1 MTAVV
6 GGLLL
11 AALLFWLE
19 RWSCAH
25 SLDDVQGLLET
36 EDFLT
41 EAGEPVQL
49 TLTVRNNGPHGKSFL
64 ALRFHLG
71 REILPCETA
80 HLTKDRVGPG
90 YTARCTTWLR
100 PHQEASFSIP
110 VKIER
115 RGRYVLEPLQVIGGD
130 FLGLKEQSRTEHGF
144 HELIVPPKECDLPEL
159 GTMVGG
165 FLGSVSVNRYLY
177 EDPILTAGYREYTTG
192 DPMRSISWKQSARG
206 RGLMVKKFDYTTEPR
221 VVVLVHADT
230 ERYTQPQRV
239 ELCYSMARTV
249 CRMLEEKA
257 VSYRFALNATF
268 DLLLNATVTA
278 GDEWKKPLEVPQ
290 GFGPEH
296 FRRVLEMLGRATGQ
310 AALPCDAF
318 CAQYYHPQEQTSCIL
333 LTTES
338 EEAARRCLD
347 PLPGVSVLVLTPEM
361 AAEAETEEH
370 RA

>member
-64 ALRFHLG
+64 ALRLHLG
-71 REILPCETA
+71 REMLPCETA

-90 YTARCTTWLR
+90 YTARCTIWLR

-206 RGLMVKKFDYTTEPR
+206 RGLMVKKIRLHD
-221 VVVLVHADT
+221 
-230 ERYTQPQRV
+230 
-239 ELCYSMARTV
+239 RT
-249 CRMLEEKA
+249 
-257 VSYRFALNATF
+257 
-268 DLLLNATVTA
+268 
-278 GDEWKKPLEVPQ
+278 
-290 GFGPEH
+290 
-296 FRRVLEMLGRATGQ
+296 
-310 AALPCDAF
+310 
-318 CAQYYHPQEQTSCIL
+318 
-333 LTTES
+333 
-338 EEAARRCLD
+338 ARRGAGPCRHRTLHSAAAGGAVLFHGPD
-347 PLPGVSVLVLTPEM
+347 GLPDAGRKGSILSVR
-361 AAEAETEEH
+361 AECH
-370 RA
+370 L